1 VVNFTNTIL
10 IMTSNLAE
18 DPRLF
23 FKPEFVNRID
33 EIIRFAPLTE
43 ADLTK
48 IVDLQ
53 LDGLRARL
61 ADRRLELVVTEDA
74 KRILA
79 VQGYD
84 PAFGA
89 RPLKRV
95 IQKMV
100 GDPVAV
106 AILSGT
112 YPEGSTVTVD
122 GAEDQLFIT

>member
-1 VVNFTNTIL
+1 
-10 IMTSNLAE
+10 MTSNLAE
-18 DPRLF
+18 DPRFF

-33 EIIRFAPLTE
+33 EIIRFAPLSE

-48 IVDLQ
+48 IVDIQ
-53 LDGLRARL
+53 LDALRSRL
-61 ADRRLELVVTEDA
+61 ADRRLELNVTADA

-79 VQGYD
+79 TNGYD

-100 GDPVAV
+100 GDPVAI
-106 AILSGT
+106 ALLSGK
-112 YPEGSTVTVD
+112 YPEGSTITVD
-122 GAEDQLFIT
+122 GVGDELMIC

>member
-1 VVNFTNTIL
+1 
-10 IMTSNLAE
+10 M
-18 DPRLF
+18 
-23 FKPEFVNRID
+23 
-33 EIIRFAPLTE
+33 
-43 ADLTK
+43 
-48 IVDLQ
+48 
-53 LDGLRARL
+53 
-61 ADRRLELVVTEDA
+61 ADRRLKLVVTEDA

-106 AILSGT
+106 AILSGK
-112 YPEGSTVTVD
+112 YSEGSTVTVD
-122 GAEDQLFIT
+122 GAEDRLFIT